1 MKTIIMA
8 VIYVATLIAIIVMDE
23 RVQWLDWAYGV
34 AGGYIATKL
43 YSTLKRCNHA

>member
-8 VIYVATLIAIIVMDE
+8 VIYVATLIAILLMDE
-23 RVQWLDWAYGV
+23 GMQWLDWAYGL

-43 YSTLKRCNHA
+43 YSTLKERNNA

>member
-43 YSTLKRCNHA
+43 YSTLKRYNNA

>member
-8 VIYVATLIAIIVMDE
+8 VIYVATLIAIVLMD
-23 RVQWLDWAYGV
+23 QGIKWLDWAYGI

-43 YSTLKRCNHA
+43 YHTLKRHNNA

>member
-1 MKTIIMA
+1 MIIA

-23 RVQWLDWAYGV
+23 GVQWLDWAYGV

-43 YSTLKRCNHA
+43 YYTLKRTNNA